1 MKNPDPLASEN
12 LQLPDSLIP
21 AVRVPGSIADC
32 LAKKKAA
39 RKGKEFVKLPVV
51 WIERLVGLSSKTV
64 TVAHHILLLHF
75 KNHGQ
80 PFPLPNGQLSA
91 KGVDREMKSWAL
103 AELERV
109 GLIEVERRP
118 KKSPIVRPLHTI

>member
-1 MKNPDPLASEN
+1 MGNSDPLDLGN
-12 LQLPDSLIP
+12 LRLPDSLGP
-21 AVRVPGSIADC
+21 ERRVPGTIADR
-32 LAKKKAA
+32 LAKEKVA

-51 WIERLVGLSSKTV
+51 WIERLIGLSSKTV

-80 PFPLPNGQLSA
+80 PFPLSNDQLSA

-103 AELERV
+103 VELERV
-109 GLIEVERRP
+109 GLVEVERRS